1 MWCHG
6 RVCLARSFVAM
17 ALGADTVHI
26 DLRSLEIDRSD
37 DKQSAPVANDLQRE
51 IDFVEAYGVDMTYEH
66 KGP

>member
-1 MWCHG
+1 
-6 RVCLARSFVAM
+6 M